1 MLHLF
6 LNQSQEE
13 VGIFYISLIVGL
25 VDLDEVAEF
34 FLAGAR
40 AYVRTRGKV
49 FLTVFTCA
57 HSSDMRDDT
66 YRKNFTR
73 EHALRK
79 PNTLMTTLTQ
89 LTSWT

>member
-34 FLAGAR
+34 FFGGSSSLCEDTWEG
-40 AYVRTRGKV
+40 
-49 FLTVFTCA
+49 FP
-57 HSSDMRDDT
+57 HSV
-66 YRKNFTR
+66 
-73 EHALRK
+73 HVC
-79 PNTLMTTLTQ
+79 TQ
-89 LTSWT
+89 F